1 MKLSDRAP
9 MTTTAHAV
17 AFHAAGH
24 AVVAHLVGFPVQS
37 ASMLR
42 PCKLHSRGHGPLGRS
57 DFDAHAAAVLGG
69 AVAESVIS
77 GRPVEVILHRGM
89 GHDDLDTLTADIRYV
104 FLPDERA
111 DAFLKAVEHTV
122 ALVMQPGVWPT
133 IVTVAGLLLS
143 DGVVSDIELVAV
155 LAIFTG
161 PERQVA
167 LTSLPPSTGQPEA
180 R

>member
-1 MKLSDRAP
+1 MKLFDRAP
-9 MTTTAHAV
+9 MTATAHAV

-24 AVVAHLVGFPVQS
+24 AVVAHLVGLRAQS
-37 ASMLR
+37 VSVLS
-42 PCKLHSRGHGPLGRS
+42 PCNLHGRGHGPLGRS
-57 DFDAHAAAVLGG
+57 DFDAHAVAVLGG
-69 AVAESVIS
+69 AVAESAIS
-77 GRPVEVILHRGM
+77 GTPVEVILHRGM

-111 DAFLKAVEHTV
+111 DAFLRAVEDAV
-122 ALVMQPGVWPT
+122 AIVTQPGVWPT

-143 DGVVSDIELVAV
+143 NGVVSEMELVAV

-167 LTSLPPSTGQPEA
+167 LTSQPTSTGQPEA